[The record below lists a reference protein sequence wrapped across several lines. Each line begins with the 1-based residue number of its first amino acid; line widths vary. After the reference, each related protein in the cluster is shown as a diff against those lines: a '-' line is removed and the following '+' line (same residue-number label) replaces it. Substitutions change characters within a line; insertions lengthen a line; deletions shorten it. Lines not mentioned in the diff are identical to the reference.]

1 MPRTKRASRTTPRA
15 KLARTLGQVRK
26 VLRSRATQFQQR
38 ATDALS
44 QLEGAFQSRVEAV
57 TSRLGLPRAE
67 DVREL
72 SLQVAQLQQ
81 RVDHLRRPR
90 ARS

>member
-1 MPRTKRASRTTPRA
+1 MPRTRRASRTTPRA
-15 KLARTLGQVRK
+15 KLARTIGQVRK
-26 VLRSRATQFQQR
+26 TLSSGATQFRQR
-38 ATDALS
+38 ASRALS
-44 QLEGAFQSRVEAV
+44 QLEGVFQSRVEAV
-57 TSRLGLPRAE
+57 ITRLGLPRAE